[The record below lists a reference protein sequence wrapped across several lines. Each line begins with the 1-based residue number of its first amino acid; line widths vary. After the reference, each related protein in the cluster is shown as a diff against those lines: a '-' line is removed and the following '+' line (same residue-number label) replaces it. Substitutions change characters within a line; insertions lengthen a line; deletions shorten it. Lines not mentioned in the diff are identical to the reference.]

1 MSPALVLTRP
11 PLSQV
16 QFCCNLCLHQSL
28 MGLRASLKNFLSSHQ
43 TPFTLFLS
51 KPSASP
57 HTTSQYGIPLYFRC
71 LGFIMGFIF
80 CKDKKT
86 LTALEGMSE
95 TNHTCLFCT
104 HVCRYTDGEEN
115 EHNLPLLF
123 YCWWATVG
131 FIASNHDWCSNSPFA
146 SYWPLICFVFS
157 LCPSLSLIELSRFTP
172 LSHFNLWQ
180 NTIWEI
186 VDNGCKENAHIHT
199 YSCVCKKIK

>member
-71 LGFIMGFIF
+71 LGFIMGLIF

-95 TNHTCLFCT
+95 SSPPTTHAYFAHMYADIQTGKKMSITFPFCFIA
-104 HVCRYTDGEEN
+104 DGPLLVLLPLIMIDAQI
-115 EHNLPLLF
+115 LPLLPI
-123 YCWWATVG
+123 G
-131 FIASNHDWCSNSPFA
+131 LLFA
-146 SYWPLICFVFS
+146 LFS
-157 LCPSLSLIELSRFTP
+157 LSVRLSL
-172 LSHFNLWQ
+172 
-180 NTIWEI
+180 
-186 VDNGCKENAHIHT
+186 
-199 YSCVCKKIK
+199 